1 MARFTGMM
9 RKGSSAQPSMLSL
22 VEEYLVLRRRLGF
35 SMRSGGW
42 RLRNFA
48 RYADGTCH
56 RGPIT
61 AELAMRWAR
70 QPERSPRSWAH
81 RLSTLRPFARYRL
94 LFDPGT
100 EIPPTRC
107 FGSANHRPTPYIYS
121 QDEIGALMRAAARLA
136 PSGGTISKTI
146 VALFG
151 LLVSTGMRISEAL
164 RLNLSDV
171 DLTAGVITIN
181 ESKFQRQRVVPLHAS
196 ACDALRRYLRLR
208 HYQRPSE
215 SQAFFLAESGRSLR
229 YWRVREIFVELR
241 ARLGWTGH
249 QGRPPRIHD
258 IRHTFAVSRLLR
270 WYEEGADVDNRI
282 ATLSRYLGHV
292 SVIGTYWYLSA
303 VPELMTLVSKRYQRF
318 IRSGGGRP

>member
-1 MARFTGMM
+1 MARFTSMT

-42 RLRNFA
+42 RLSNFA
-48 RYADGTCH
+48 RYADGTGH

-61 AELAMRWAR
+61 SELAVRWAR
-70 QPERSPRSWAH
+70 QPARSPRSYWAK

-100 EIPPTRC
+100 EIPPVRC
-107 FGSANHRPTPYIYS
+107 FGSTNHRPTPYIYS
-121 QDEIGALMRAAARLA
+121 QGEIGALMRAAARLA
-136 PSGGTISKTI
+136 PTGGTISKTI

-196 ACDALRRYLRLR
+196 ACDALRRYLRICPPARMLTC
-208 HYQRPSE
+208 
-215 SQAFFLAESGRSLR
+215 LAS
-229 YWRVREIFVELR
+229 
-241 ARLGWTGH
+241 
-249 QGRPPRIHD
+249 
-258 IRHTFAVSRLLR
+258 
-270 WYEEGADVDNRI
+270 
-282 ATLSRYLGHV
+282 
-292 SVIGTYWYLSA
+292 
-303 VPELMTLVSKRYQRF
+303 
-318 IRSGGGRP
+318 